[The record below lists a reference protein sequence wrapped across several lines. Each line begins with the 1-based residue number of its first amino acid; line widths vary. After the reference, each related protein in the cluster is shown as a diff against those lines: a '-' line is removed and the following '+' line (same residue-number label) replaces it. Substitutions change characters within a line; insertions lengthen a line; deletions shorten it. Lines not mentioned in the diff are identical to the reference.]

1 MQGPSNRRAGR
12 HRRDRAGMTL
22 IEVVV
27 SMAVIATILM
37 ASAAAF
43 SQPLIATDRAK
54 RTTGAAIFLETTME
68 NISAQSFDNL
78 LALNGNTIFD
88 QTSALDSRYAINL
101 TVFVPELNLIQ
112 IQAVVTDLRSNDPVG
127 RLTSLMSRR

>member
-1 MQGPSNRRAGR
+1 
-12 HRRDRAGMTL
+12 MTL